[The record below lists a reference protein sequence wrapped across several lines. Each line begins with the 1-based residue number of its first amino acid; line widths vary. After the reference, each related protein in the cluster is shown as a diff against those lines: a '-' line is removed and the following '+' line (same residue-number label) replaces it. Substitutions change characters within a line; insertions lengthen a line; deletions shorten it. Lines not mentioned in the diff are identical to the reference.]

1 MQSNVQAN
9 HRNQIRRLRYTAL
22 AVTGLLL
29 AFNGD
34 AQTIAVALEQAW
46 SRNPQAVT
54 FVARAAEAKARADL
68 AASFTPTVPSI
79 SISNASDRV
88 NAESG
93 KDAWELELA
102 VPLWLPGQRSART
115 LESAN
120 AATEVQSRQVALRLQ
135 LAGELREAWWALS
148 GARLTVDLAQ
158 RRASA
163 ARALESDVMSR
174 FNAGELARTDANL
187 AQNERF
193 LAEGELLE
201 AKSVLLQAEQTYRLL
216 TGANAPVSLTEETV
230 ATLSISDSMH
240 PQLAAAQAVE
250 QLAQARL
257 GVAEKTRRDAPELA
271 LRVVRDRGDFNTPY
285 ANSFGVKLTIPFSSD
300 ARVRQERSAALV
312 EVTQAQ
318 AETVQVKQRIELDE
332 VRARQGVEL
341 AQLQLLKAQERLKV
355 ASDSLTLAEKAFSLG
370 ESDLAT
376 LLRARHSA
384 FEAEAFVNRQK
395 LACSLSVSRLNQS
408 LGVLP

>member
-1 MQSNVQAN
+1 MAI
-9 HRNQIRRLRYTAL
+9 NQINIAPFGKCFCIGRE
-22 AVTGLLL
+22 
-29 AFNGD
+29 D
-34 AQTIAVALEQAW
+34 A
-46 SRNPQAVT
+46 SSDY
-54 FVARAAEAKARADL
+54 EA
-68 AASFTPTVPSI
+68 
-79 SISNASDRV
+79 
-88 NAESG
+88 
-93 KDAWELELA
+93 
-102 VPLWLPGQRSART
+102 
-115 LESAN
+115 
-120 AATEVQSRQVALRLQ
+120 
-135 LAGELREAWWALS
+135 
-148 GARLTVDLAQ
+148 
-158 RRASA
+158 
-163 ARALESDVMSR
+163 MSR

-376 LLRARHSA
+376 LLRARLSA